1 MDNQYIDKETLERQ
15 KTATE
20 QKKAKTKSKRTGN
33 KKPNTFLQ
41 VLNGDILKRDF
52 ILKNLDFV
60 FFILLLLLLVVGKG
74 YYGKQ
79 VVNDVVKTQK
89 EVDELT
95 SDYFE
100 AKARLEEKTQRSV
113 LVEKLESTGLQETVN
128 PANVIKL
135 KKESER

>member
-20 QKKAKTKSKRTGN
+20 QKKAKAKSKRTGN